1 MTKRKKSLL
10 LFFISMTDLSRL
22 DFSPLP
28 YNITFYLSN
37 LNFYLLIEV
46 KRKFHYLLILNL
58 DHWFI
63 E

>member
-1 MTKRKKSLL
+1 MIYQDVTSVLCL
-10 LFFISMTDLSRL
+10 IT
-22 DFSPLP
+22 
-28 YNITFYLSN
+28 YITFYLSN

-58 DHWFI
+58 DDWFI